1 MTEKFLPEWFTRM
14 PPWIELRF
22 NPVSKYVEVTE
33 TLCLH
38 PAQRIAI
45 RFIPNAS
52 PLEEQVLSILPALA
66 EAIWKREYQD
76 QKDAMMNVASSSEKN
91 RARYLPADVEIIMWN
106 RWRELHCFLV
116 DGSASL

>member
-76 QKDAMMNVASSSEKN
+76 QKDAMMSIVGAFQNGNIEM
-91 RARYLPADVEIIMWN
+91 LPADVEIMWN

-116 DGSASL
+116 DGGASS